1 VGRVIL
7 VVFPAEKTENLYP
20 FAFQSKVN
28 SLLLNLALATWREL
42 PAPSIS
48 RRRSEDACEHS
59 FVGSVCDFANNTPC
73 PTPAH
78 SRALFAEAEARAE
91 KPRVACSSSRFQP
104 AFVVAQQKIG
114 CKFLFG
120 IQIGSPTAGPCHRGR
135 AAGSVQ
141 TSARARRTR
150 NHGTALRAATLQV
163 WR

>member
-1 VGRVIL
+1 MGRVIL

-59 FVGSVCDFANNTPC
+59 FVGSVCDFANNTPY

-120 IQIGSPTAGPCHRGR
+120 YRLGPRRRARVTVAGPKAQC
-135 AAGSVQ
+135 
-141 TSARARRTR
+141 RRR
-150 NHGTALRAATLQV
+150 PGPVGLGPMALH
-163 WR
+163 